1 MYDVKCDII
10 SPHNFGIPQHR
21 KRIYIVG
28 RLNAKGGLKDF
39 KFPPHEEKIACNIK
53 TIIDESD
60 SEYLSLRDQ
69 TRMHLKAWKDF
80 LDLLTQKK
88 IAIPSFPIWAME
100 WGADYEYEKTP
111 PCRQKRK
118 TLEGRRGKF
127 GVVLQGNSDDDM
139 RLQLP
144 IYAQTVMKPNEE
156 FPVWKKNFIKWNR
169 EFYTAH
175 KDILDTW
182 LPKIQTP
189 GFENSH
195 QKFEWNCG
203 IDKNAKPILDDKI
216 IQFRPSGIRVK
227 LPTYSPALVL
237 TTTQIPIFPWVITP
251 DGKQGRYMTKKEA
264 ATLQGMEEL
273 KNVPNTISEAFK
285 AFGNAVN
292 VEVVRRIAENL
303 LEIK

>member
-1 MYDVKCDII
+1 
-10 SPHNFGIPQHR
+10 
-21 KRIYIVG
+21 
-28 RLNAKGGLKDF
+28 
-39 KFPPHEEKIACNIK
+39 
-53 TIIDESD
+53 
-60 SEYLSLRDQ
+60 
-69 TRMHLKAWKDF
+69 MHLKAWKDF

-127 GVVLQGNSDDDM
+127 GVVLQGNSADDM

-144 IYAQTVMKPNEE
+144 IYAQAVMNPNEE
-156 FPVWKKNFIKWNR
+156 FPDWKKNFIKWNR
-169 EFYTAH
+169 EFYNAH
-175 KDILDTW
+175 KDLLDSW
-182 LPKIQTP
+182 LPKIQEP

-237 TTTQIPIFPWVITP
+237 TTTQIPIFPWVKTP